1 MAELDR
7 DRKTPWMTWPLAK
20 SPENHL
26 SIYLKVKEVASSG
39 VGAAGKHG
47 PQRVWRGEGKV
58 GRLLAQDWLRPQ
70 PGAASSQAVS
80 GLVPLGFSEEPERGV
95 TGLLTANT
103 HLK

>member
-47 PQRVWRGEGKV
+47 PQTVERRGQGGKAA
-58 GRLLAQDWLRPQ
+58 GPGLAEAAAWSCLLSSCQRLSS
-70 PGAASSQAVS
+70 PGF
-80 GLVPLGFSEEPERGV
+80 L
-95 TGLLTANT
+95 
-103 HLK
+103 